1 MALERHR
8 SGCSVRLRSLRTRYT
23 VSPMKKFFIVLALA
37 CISPAHAAK
46 TVLILGDSLSA
57 AYGLQQ
63 SEGWVALLQ
72 KEFAA
77 KKPQVKVVNGSVSGD
92 TSANGLA
99 RLPFLLKQHKPTT
112 VVIALGAN
120 DALRG
125 QPIKTLSDNLD
136 TMVGL
141 AQKTGAKV
149 AILGI
154 QIPPNF
160 GPQYT
165 AQLQAAFERVSTQH
179 KLPLAPHLLAPLG
192 TGLEM
197 FQRDTIHPTAVAQP
211 LILKHILSTIEKAL

>member
-1 MALERHR
+1 
-8 SGCSVRLRSLRTRYT
+8 VRLAKVRTRYT
-23 VSPMKKFFIVLALA
+23 DIAMKKICFLVLLTLL
-37 CISPAHAAK
+37 SPALAAK

-72 KEFAA
+72 KEYAA
-77 KKPQVKVVNGSVSGD
+77 KKPQVQVVNGSVSGD

-125 QPIKTLSDNLD
+125 QPIKTLTDNLN
-136 TMVGL
+136 TMIAL
-141 AQKTGAKV
+141 AQKAGAKV
-149 AILGI
+149 AIVGI
-154 QIPPNF
+154 QMPPNF

-165 AQLQAAFERVSTQH
+165 AQMQAAFERVSTQH
-179 KLPLAPHLLAPLG
+179 KLPLSPHLLAPLG

-197 FQRDTIHPTAVAQP
+197 FQRDTIHPTATAQP
-211 LILKHILSTIEKAL
+211 LILKHILPTIEKAL

>member
-1 MALERHR
+1 
-8 SGCSVRLRSLRTRYT
+8 
-23 VSPMKKFFIVLALA
+23 MKKIILIFSFMLLA
-37 CISPAHAAK
+37 PALCAK
-46 TVLILGDSLSA
+46 TVLIVGDSLSA

-72 KEFAA
+72 TQFAA
-77 KKPQVKVVNGSVSGD
+77 KKPAVKVVNGSVSGD

-99 RLPFLLKQHKPTT
+99 RMPFLLKQHQPTT

-125 QPIKTLSDNLD
+125 QPTKSLVSNLES
-136 TMVGL
+136 MVAL
-141 AQKTGAKV
+141 AQKAGAKV

-154 QIPPNF
+154 QLPPNF

-165 AQLQAAFERVSTQH
+165 AQLQAAFDGVSAKY
-179 KLPLAPHLLAPLG
+179 KLPLSPHLLAPLG

-197 FQRDTIHPTAVAQP
+197 FQRDTIHPTALAQP
-211 LILKHILSTIEKAL
+211 LILKHVLPTIEKAL